1 MSRVG
6 LYALVSLLAVCPS
19 AVWPEGRALAESE
32 AAGVESQRFDPSAVL
47 PALGSSDATLRSL
60 VLAGQRS
67 AACAEASRGIA
78 DAIEPARSRL
88 NWHIAHQCDDAAL
101 VDAAL
106 QALNQ
111 VSHPLN
117 LWARLDRAEACVTT
131 NPAAALALLPD
142 DPTTW
147 AGRDRAK
154 VVRALALVG
163 MADPAA
169 EVALREIVEAT
180 APESGAA
187 TVGMPLAKLLRDRDD
202 VEATLEALRLVRRM
216 ATRAPLTP
224 VGRQAFADSQA
235 ILATLPGDLR
245 SLHALTPLEDEHH
258 RARALFNAHRFTDA
272 AAVYESLGERS
283 AGDLGAACAA
293 GVSQLQA
300 LSRTRDRREQLV
312 ALSTKLVV
320 QCPEPETR
328 AWAHYYAGQALARLG
343 KPTDA
348 LQRFDQLALDAP
360 NHSLVDDALFK
371 SVSTA
376 TDLGDVEGALTRL
389 RGLVE
394 QHTAGDMHAVARFE
408 LAWRLRARGDLA
420 GALVELEQL
429 VAQGASESTEGLEGR
444 AQYWRARILAQL
456 GRTDDAVKAWR
467 DLVLSAP
474 LAYYGQQALA
484 RLHELRPALASEL
497 LERVTAS
504 TDAPP
509 LTFRT
514 RPELDDPAF
523 ARAIELLAVGE
534 FERARDELAMFGALG
549 EGADPELLWLVAAL
563 FDAAQAPALSSR
575 IARDRL
581 RSFMGTAPRGRAF
594 SMWRIGFPR
603 AFSPVI
609 DDAAAEHGVPATFVR
624 AVAREESAFDPN
636 AVSGAGAHGL
646 IQLMEAT
653 AREHAKSLKLPS
665 TPAALHRPEVNV
677 RIGAHFMQ
685 YLWKRYADNP
695 AVVPAAYNA
704 GHGAADRWLR
714 ERSHLALDEWIET
727 IPYDETRRYTR
738 RVLQSYGV
746 YAMLDERKLP
756 PLPASLPVA
765 R

>member
-1 MSRVG
+1 MSRFG
-6 LYALVSLLAVCPS
+6 LYALVALVALCPS
-19 AVWPEGRALAESE
+19 AVWPEGRALAEGES
-32 AAGVESQRFDPSAVL
+32 AGVELQGFDPSAVL
-47 PALGSSDATLRSL
+47 PALGSPDATVRSL
-60 VLAGQRS
+60 VLAGQRR
-67 AACAEASRGIA
+67 AACAEASRGVA
-78 DAIEPARSRL
+78 TAIEPVRSRL
-88 NWHIAHQCDDAAL
+88 NWHIAHQCDDAAR

-106 QALNQ
+106 QALNK

-117 LWARLDRAEACVTT
+117 AWARLDRAEARVSTD
-131 NPAAALALLPD
+131 PVAALALLPD
-142 DPTTW
+142 DAMAW

-154 VVRALALVG
+154 VVRALALTG
-163 MADPAA
+163 AGDPSA
-169 EVALREIVEAT
+169 EGVLREIVDVA
-180 APESGAA
+180 ASESGAA
-187 TVGMPLAKLLRDRDD
+187 TVGMPLAKLLRGRDD
-202 VEATLEALRLVRRM
+202 VEAKLEALRLYRRV
-216 ATRAPLTP
+216 ATRAPLTS
-224 VGRQAFADSQA
+224 VGRQALADSQA
-235 ILATLPGDLR
+235 LLASLPGEIR
-245 SLHALTPLEDEHH
+245 TLHALTPLEDEQH
-258 RARALFNAHRFTDA
+258 RARALFNAHHFTEA
-272 AAVYESLGERS
+272 AAVYESIGER
-283 AGDLGAACAA
+283 AVDDLSAACAA

-312 ALSTKLVV
+312 TLSTKLVV
-320 QCPEPETR
+320 ECADPETR
-328 AWAHYYAGQALARLG
+328 AWAHYYAGQALARMG

-348 LQRFDQLALDAP
+348 LQRFDQLAIDAP
-360 NHSLVDDALFK
+360 SHSLVDDALFK
-371 SVSTA
+371 SVATA
-376 TDLGDVEGALTRL
+376 TDLGDAEGALTRL
-389 RGLVE
+389 RCLVE
-394 QHTAGDMHAVARFE
+394 QHPDGDMHETARFE
-408 LAWRLRARGDLA
+408 LAWRLRAKGDLA
-420 GALVELEQL
+420 GALAELEQL
-429 VAQGASESTEGLEGR
+429 VAQGVNESTEGLEGR
-444 AQYWRARILAQL
+444 AQYWRARTMAQL
-456 GRTDDAVKAWR
+456 GRTDDAVNAWR

-484 RLHELRPALASEL
+484 RLHELRPPLAAEL
-497 LERVTAS
+497 LERITAS
-504 TDAPP
+504 SDAQP
-509 LTFRT
+509 LTFRR

-523 ARAIELLAVGE
+523 ARAIELISVGE
-534 FERARDELAMFGALG
+534 FGRARDELLMLGALG
-549 EGADPELLWLVAAL
+549 EGADPELLWLSATL
-563 FDAAQAPALSSR
+563 FHVAQAPAVSSR

-581 RSFMGTAPRGRAF
+581 RNFMGTAPRGRAL

-685 YLWKRYADNP
+685 YLWRRYADNP

-714 ERSHLALDEWIET
+714 ERSTLALDEWIET

-756 PLPASLPVA
+756 ALPASLPVA